1 MSAEPAARTP
11 DIREARRLFPATAD
25 RAYFNTAATGLA
37 SQRLADSYH
46 AFIDKWTATGLDF
59 SRGEQ
64 AAGDARS
71 AVARL
76 TGADA
81 RDIALIPS
89 VSSAAGLVAA
99 QFGPAGPGESI
110 VIGQREYSSNHFPW
124 RQLAGQGYDIR
135 QVPFRNG
142 GLEPSDVAERVDTGT
157 RVVAF
162 SGVQS
167 ATGHRS
173 DIAAISGLA
182 REAGAIVFV
191 DGSQLVGALPVAD
204 DLRHVDV
211 LVAPDHKFLLNAG
224 RVWATATCHPPRR
237 RASHRS
243 TRAGGRAAFRWTAS
257 SAPR

>member
-1 MSAEPAARTP
+1 
-11 DIREARRLFPATAD
+11 
-25 RAYFNTAATGLA
+25 
-37 SQRLADSYH
+37 
-46 AFIDKWTATGLDF
+46 
-59 SRGEQ
+59 EQ

-81 RDIALIPS
+81 GDIALIPS
-89 VSSAAGLVAA
+89 VSAAAGLVAA
-99 QFGPAGPGESI
+99 QFGPAGPREGL
-110 VIGQREYSSNHFPW
+110 VLRQRGDNSNPLPW
-124 RQLAGQGYDIR
+124 RPLAGQGYDVR

-142 GLEPSDVAERVDTGT
+142 GLEPGDIAERVDAGT

-173 DIAAISGLA
+173 DIAAISALA

-204 DLRHVDV
+204 DLRHV
-211 LVAPDHKFLLNAG
+211 
-224 RVWATATCHPPRR
+224 
-237 RASHRS
+237 
-243 TRAGGRAAFRWTAS
+243 
-257 SAPR
+257 